1 MRHRRQGGRVKRI
14 PCPKCGKDF
23 VRRTLRKGAH
33 EYLLSAVYVYPYR
46 CQLCAHRFLRMEL
59 GKRYNESTVDK
70 RQYERVAATFPVTF
84 VGDKASGAGTI
95 TRLSLGGCALE
106 SHLKLMEGMMF
117 NLRLQPPDINPAI
130 NVETAIVRSV
140 RPPVI
145 GLEFLRSNP
154 TEQFRLIQFVAALL
168 TAHRQVE

>member
-1 MRHRRQGGRVKRI
+1 MKQTL
-14 PCPKCGKDF
+14 CPKCGKDF
-23 VRRTLRKGAH
+23 VRRTRREEVH
-33 EYLLSAVYVYPYR
+33 EYLLSVVYVYPFR
-46 CQLCAHRFLRMEL
+46 CQLCAHRFLRLEL

-106 SHLKLMEGMMF
+106 SQLKLMEGMMF
-117 NLRLQPPDINPAI
+117 NLRLQPPDVNPAI

-145 GLEFLRSNP
+145 GLEFLRTNP
-154 TEQFRLIQFVAALL
+154 TEQFRLIQFVAGLL